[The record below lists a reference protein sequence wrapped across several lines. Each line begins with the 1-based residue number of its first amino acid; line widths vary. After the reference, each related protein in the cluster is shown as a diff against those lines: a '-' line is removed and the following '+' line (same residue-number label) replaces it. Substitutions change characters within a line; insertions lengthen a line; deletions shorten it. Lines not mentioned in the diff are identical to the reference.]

1 MTVADRT
8 PDLVRGFSKTV
19 TEDPDILHGR
29 LRRECPVALQ
39 ADAVTGQTAWL
50 LTRYEDIVE
59 AASNP
64 ELFGQ
69 GIRWPGQRRPP
80 LESDPPEHRPFRA
93 LMQPFFMPASLAAL
107 EPVSR
112 GIATRLLEPLLEA
125 GGGDFAHDFA
135 RPLPPQVLLARM
147 GQPLT
152 DWLEIKDACEAAYLQ
167 DATDPADLARYHA
180 SNDFLWDYSR
190 DAVADRKTTPRDPKA
205 DMIAAMLV
213 GRIDDVP
220 VDEDLIVG
228 AVRLI
233 LAAGHDSTTSALG
246 ICLRYLAENGEAQSG
261 LRAEPAGIPAAIEE
275 ILRLQSPV
283 IQMMRTVRADTTL
296 GGRDLSTGDRVQLVF
311 ASGNRDE
318 AAFDDAQ
325 NAALDRKP
333 NRHLAFGVG
342 PHVCIGNGLARQEI
356 KVALEELLART
367 LRFSLS
373 AEPVREFWHP
383 YGAVSLPLR
392 LEL

>member
-1 MTVADRT
+1 MTVDRT

-39 ADAVTGQTAWL
+39 ADATTGQTAWL

-69 GIRWPGQRRPP
+69 GVRWPGQRRPP

-112 GIATRLLEPLLEA
+112 GIATRLLEPLLAA

-167 DATDPADLARYHA
+167 DASDPADLARYHA

-190 DAVADRKTTPRDPKA
+190 AAVADRQTTPRDPKT

-213 GRIDDVP
+213 GRIDDAP

-246 ICLRYLAENGEAQSG
+246 ICLRYLAENEDAQNE
-261 LRAEPAGIPAAIEE
+261 LREKPAGIPAAIEE

-296 GGRDLSTGDRVQLVF
+296 GGRELCAGDRVQLVF

-325 NAALDRKP
+325 TAALDRKP

-356 KVALEELLART
+356 KVALEELLAHTR
-367 LRFSLS
+367 RFSLS

-392 LEL
+392 LDL

>member
-39 ADAVTGQTAWL
+39 ADAATGQTAWL
-50 LTRYEDIVE
+50 LTRHADIVE

-107 EPVSR
+107 EPVARS
-112 GIATRLLEPLLEA
+112 IAIKLLEPLLAA

-147 GQPLT
+147 GQSLT
-152 DWLEIKDACEAAYLQ
+152 DWAGIKDACEAAYLQ
-167 DATDPADLARYHA
+167 DAMDAADLARYHA

-190 DAVADRKTTPRDPKA
+190 AAVADRKTTPRDPKA

-213 GRIDDVP
+213 GRIDDTP

-246 ICLRYLAENGEAQSG
+246 ICLRYLAENEDAQND
-261 LRAEPAGIPAAIEE
+261 LRANPAGIPAAIEE

-296 GGRDLSTGDRVQLVF
+296 GGRDLRVGDRVQLVF

-318 AAFDDAQ
+318 AAFDDAHT
-325 NAALDRKP
+325 AALDRKP

-367 LRFSLS
+367 RRFSLS